1 MSLEGGFCS
10 GFAAKISIFFG
21 LNVGSVGTSL
31 LTPRPIGGPRFV

>member
-10 GFAAKISIFFG
+10 GFAAKIFFFG